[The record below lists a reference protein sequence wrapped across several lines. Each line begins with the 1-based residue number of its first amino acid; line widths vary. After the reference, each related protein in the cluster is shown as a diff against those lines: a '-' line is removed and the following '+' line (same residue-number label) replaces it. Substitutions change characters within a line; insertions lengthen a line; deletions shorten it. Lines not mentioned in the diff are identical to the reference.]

1 MPYVNEMILSFGV
14 NENDV
19 GIWSA
24 IAVRITRVLEI
35 STDEKESSFM
45 ATEAVIAPFYAPIG
59 DKYGRR
65 PVVLVLIAFWGMFAM
80 GFGLSGSVITAVVM
94 RGCRE
99 SLVSRYIW
107 MTDAQLGCL
116 LG

>member
-1 MPYVNEMILSFGV
+1 
-14 NENDV
+14 
-19 GIWSA
+19 
-24 IAVRITRVLEI
+24 
-35 STDEKESSFM
+35 M

-65 PVVLVLIAFWGMFAM
+65 PVVLVLIAFWGIFAM

-99 SLVSRYIW
+99 LISSRHCSN
-107 MTDAQLGCL
+107 QLIPSWAACWCGSADEND
-116 LG
+116 GRGNVRQDQ

>member
-1 MPYVNEMILSFGV
+1 
-14 NENDV
+14 
-19 GIWSA
+19 
-24 IAVRITRVLEI
+24 
-35 STDEKESSFM
+35 M

-65 PVVLVLIAFWGMFAM
+65 PVVLVLIAFWGVFAM

-94 RGCRE
+94 RGCCE
-99 SLVSRYIW
+99 SLYTAPCPR
-107 MTDAQLGCL
+107 TDSQWDCL

>member
-1 MPYVNEMILSFGV
+1 
-14 NENDV
+14 
-19 GIWSA
+19 
-24 IAVRITRVLEI
+24 
-35 STDEKESSFM
+35 M

-65 PVVLVLIAFWGMFAM
+65 PVVLVLIAFWGIFAM

-99 SLVSRYIW
+99 LIHTIIRSI
-107 MTDAQLGCL
+107 TDFQLDCL

>member
-1 MPYVNEMILSFGV
+1 
-14 NENDV
+14 
-19 GIWSA
+19 
-24 IAVRITRVLEI
+24 
-35 STDEKESSFM
+35 M

-65 PVVLVLIAFWGMFAM
+65 PVVLVLIAFWGVFAM

-99 SLVSRYIW
+99 SVKSTCNQN
-107 MTDAQLGCL
+107 TDSQLGCL

>member
-1 MPYVNEMILSFGV
+1 
-14 NENDV
+14 
-19 GIWSA
+19 
-24 IAVRITRVLEI
+24 
-35 STDEKESSFM
+35 M

-65 PVVLVLIAFWGMFAM
+65 PVVLVLIAFWGVFAM

-99 SLVSRYIW
+99 SIESRYGPS
-107 MTDAQLGCL
+107 TDSQLGCL

>member
-1 MPYVNEMILSFGV
+1 
-14 NENDV
+14 
-19 GIWSA
+19 
-24 IAVRITRVLEI
+24 
-35 STDEKESSFM
+35 M

-65 PVVLVLIAFWGMFAM
+65 PVVLVLIAFWGVFAM

-99 SLVSRYIW
+99 SYYLGIVRS
-107 MTDAQLGCL
+107 TDAQSGCL

>member
-1 MPYVNEMILSFGV
+1 
-14 NENDV
+14 
-19 GIWSA
+19 
-24 IAVRITRVLEI
+24 
-35 STDEKESSFM
+35 M

-65 PVVLVLIAFWGMFAM
+65 PVVLVLIAFWGIFAM

-99 SLVSRYIW
+99 WIHRDNGQ
-107 MTDAQLGCL
+107 MTDFQLGCL